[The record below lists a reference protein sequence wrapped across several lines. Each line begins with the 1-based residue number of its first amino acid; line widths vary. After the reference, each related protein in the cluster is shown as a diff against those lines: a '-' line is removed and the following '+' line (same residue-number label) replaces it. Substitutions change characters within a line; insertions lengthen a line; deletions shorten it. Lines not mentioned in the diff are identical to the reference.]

1 MATVNMEYVEFYQPS
16 LKPSSCHQT
25 LHPPLQAHT
34 QNQRA
39 ITSLTQAL
47 SMERKNLDC
56 TLDISGQ
63 RESGMTATPNKR
75 ENVASQ
81 LKTNRDDIVSL
92 QGTTKK
98 PITGFL
104 LISFK
109 QRHSQQQPRLF

>member
-1 MATVNMEYVEFYQPS
+1 MATVNMKYVEFYQPS
-16 LKPSSCHQT
+16 LKPSFCHQT
-25 LHPPLQAHT
+25 LHAPLQAHT

-47 SMERKNLDC
+47 SMKRKNLNC
-56 TLDISGQ
+56 TLNISDQ
-63 RESGMTATPNKR
+63 RESEMTTTLNKR

-81 LKTNRDDIVSL
+81 LKTNRDGIVSL